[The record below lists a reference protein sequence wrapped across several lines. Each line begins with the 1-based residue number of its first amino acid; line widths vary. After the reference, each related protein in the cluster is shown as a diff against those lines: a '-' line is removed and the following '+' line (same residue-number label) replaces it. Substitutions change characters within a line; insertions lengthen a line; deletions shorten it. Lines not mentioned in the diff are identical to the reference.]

1 MNVRFVYKVLFYKN
15 NTFWEDSV
23 IFHTKVVLQKK
34 YDILI
39 VIIYNE
45 KKVF

>member
-1 MNVRFVYKVLFYKN
+1 MNVRFVYKVLFYKS

-34 YDILI
+34 VSYFNHNHL
-39 VIIYNE
+39 
-45 KKVF
+45 